1 MLRFKTFNCR
11 IGDLVNARQLNQQQ
25 AVQKFIDSE
34 VIRRMEPFV
43 PLRDGTLKSAAI
55 AQTNIGSGDIRQKT
69 PYARR
74 WYYTQANFNEAPR
87 RGCKWFERMKAQQ
100 KDSIL
105 RGAAQIARS
114 KAK

>member
-34 VIRRMEPFV
+34 VIRRMDPFV
-43 PLRDGTLKSAAI
+43 PLRDGTLKNVSI
-55 AQTNIGSGDIRQKT
+55 SQTNIGSGDIRQKT

-105 RGAAQIARS
+105 RGAAKIARS
-114 KAK
+114 RAR

>member
-1 MLRFKTFNCR
+1 MLRFKTFNYR

-34 VIRRMEPFV
+34 VIRRMDPFV
-43 PLRDGTLKSAAI
+43 PLRDGTLKNASI
-55 AQTNIGSGDIRQKT
+55 SQTNIGSGDIRQKT

-87 RGCKWFERMKAQQ
+87 RGCKWFDRMKAQQ

-105 RGAAQIARS
+105 KGAAQIARS
-114 KAK
+114 RVK